1 MGDTM
6 RLLKEQEMEAAD
18 LHFSPE
24 HLVKMI
30 AMIESGAINRK
41 VARKVFEAIFKDDV
55 EPEAYVEENGLKT
68 VSDEGALRKVIEE
81 IVENNPKSVE
91 DYKAGKKKA
100 MGFFVGQTMRAM
112 KGKADPAMVNQ
123 ILREILD

>member
-1 MGDTM
+1 M
-6 RLLKEQEMEAAD
+6 RLLKENEMEAAD
-18 LHFSPE
+18 LTFSPKN
-24 HLVKMI
+24 LVQMI
-30 AMIESGAINRK
+30 RMIEAGAINRK
-41 VARKVFEAIFKDDV
+41 VARKVFEAIFKEDAD
-55 EPEAYVEENGLKT
+55 PEKYVEENGLKT
-68 VSDEGALRKVIEE
+68 VNDEGALRKVIEE

-123 ILREILD
+123 ILKELLD